1 MSDQPLIELVEGSDF
16 DLFESI
22 DFRDID
28 EFDKRLV

>member
-1 MSDQPLIELVEGSDF
+1 LHHKVYAIEGADF

-28 EFDKRLV
+28 EFDKGLV

>member
-1 MSDQPLIELVEGSDF
+1 LHHKVNAVEGSDF

-28 EFDKRLV
+28 EFDKGLV